1 MARDDYGVI
10 VYQILSYLYN
20 CLKKDI
26 KVDKS
31 YLEPQGKLYNINTN
45 YWTFII
51 YNLVKDGYIEGVTLT
66 NVWGED
72 YPVISDIENMRI
84 TPKGIEYLTDNSF
97 IQKAKELLKD
107 TNLVKKT
114 LSIPKLANDKGLRL
128 GVNFSKVLT
137 ESILK
142 M

>member
-1 MARDDYGVI
+1 MARDDYEVI
-10 VYQILSYLYN
+10 IYQILLYLYN

-26 KVDKS
+26 KEDKS

-51 YNLVKDGYIEGVTLT
+51 YNLVKDGYIKGVTLT

-72 YPVISDIENMRI
+72 YPIISNLENMKI

-107 TNLVKKT
+107 TKAI
-114 LSIPKLANDKGLRL
+114 IP
-128 GVNFSKVLT
+128 F
-137 ESILK
+137 I
-142 M
+142 

>member
-51 YNLVKDGYIEGVTLT
+51 YNLVKDGYIEGVTLK

-72 YPVISDIENMRI
+72 YPVIENMRI

>member
-1 MARDDYGVI
+1 MARDDYEVI
-10 VYQILSYLYN
+10 IYQILSYLYN

-26 KVDKS
+26 KEDKS

-51 YNLVKDGYIEGVTLT
+51 YNLVKDGYIKGVTLT

-72 YPVISDIENMRI
+72 YPIISDIENMRI
-84 TPKGIEYLTDNSF
+84 TPKGIEYLTNNSF

-107 TNLVKKT
+107 TKAI
-114 LSIPKLANDKGLRL
+114 IP
-128 GVNFSKVLT
+128 F
-137 ESILK
+137 I
-142 M
+142 

>member
-10 VYQILSYLYN
+10 IYQILSYLYN

-72 YPVISDIENMRI
+72 YPIISDIENMRI

-114 LSIPKLANDKGLRL
+114 LSILKLANDKGLRL